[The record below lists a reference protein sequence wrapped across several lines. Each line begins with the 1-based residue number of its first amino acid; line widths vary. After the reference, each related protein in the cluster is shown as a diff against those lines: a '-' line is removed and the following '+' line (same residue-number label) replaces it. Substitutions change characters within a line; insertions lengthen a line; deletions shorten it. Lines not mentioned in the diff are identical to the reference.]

1 VTGHDHGA
9 GSAADRGTAG
19 PAIALQARSSG
30 IDRSIVLRAGIGA
43 AILAGIL
50 AVAAW
55 LANSPDY
62 GTTSAYSLL
71 IGAALGIAF
80 ARGRFCFFCIFRDF
94 IEDRNST
101 PLYAVLMALAVGG
114 VGYTIVFG
122 MFLPDPAAGRLP
134 AEAHVG
140 PVSWVLAVGGLAFG
154 VGMALS
160 GACISG
166 HLYRLGEGYGR
177 APVALIGTLVGFGLG
192 FLSWSTL
199 FLGGISTAATPWLPG
214 EIGYFWALV
223 IHLAILGVVALLLL
237 RWAAPLKAREGGPL
251 TLEGIGRSILI
262 RRWSPLATGAVVGI
276 IGVLAY
282 LRLEPLGVTSQ
293 LGSITRTAMSD
304 AGLLEGRLNGLD
316 ILRGCAT
323 VVSQIVTDNGWLIG
337 AFVAG
342 SLAASVVAGRF
353 RPTGVTLRN
362 GSSAL
367 LGGVLMGWGAMVA
380 LGCTVGT
387 LLSGISALAV
397 SGWVFGVAVFAGVYL
412 GVKLRLHRI

>member
-1 VTGHDHGA
+1 
-9 GSAADRGTAG
+9 
-19 PAIALQARSSG
+19 
-30 IDRSIVLRAGIGA
+30 
-43 AILAGIL
+43 
-50 AVAAW
+50 
-55 LANSPDY
+55 
-62 GTTSAYSLL
+62 
-71 IGAALGIAF
+71 
-80 ARGRFCFFCIFRDF
+80 
-94 IEDRNST
+94 
-101 PLYAVLMALAVGG
+101 
-114 VGYTIVFG
+114 
-122 MFLPDPAAGRLP
+122 
-134 AEAHVG
+134 VG
-140 PVSWVLAVGGLAFG
+140 PVSWVLAAGGLAFG

-177 APVALIGTLVGFGLG
+177 APVALLGTLVGFGLG

-199 FLGGISTAATPWLPG
+199 FLGGITTAPTPWLPA
-214 EIGYFWALV
+214 ELGYFWALV
-223 IHLAILGVVALLLL
+223 VHLAILGGVALLLL
-237 RWAAPLKAREGGPL
+237 RWAAPLKPREGGQL
-251 TLEGIGRSILI
+251 TLERIGRAVFV
-262 RRWSPLATGAVVGI
+262 RRWSPLATGAIVGI

-293 LGSITRTAMSD
+293 LGTITRTAMSD
-304 AGLLEGRLNGLD
+304 TGLLEGRLNGLD

-353 RPTGVTLRN
+353 RPTGVTVRN

-397 SGWVFGVAVFAGVYL
+397 SGWVFGIAVFAGVYL
-412 GVKLRLHRI
+412 GVRLKLHRI